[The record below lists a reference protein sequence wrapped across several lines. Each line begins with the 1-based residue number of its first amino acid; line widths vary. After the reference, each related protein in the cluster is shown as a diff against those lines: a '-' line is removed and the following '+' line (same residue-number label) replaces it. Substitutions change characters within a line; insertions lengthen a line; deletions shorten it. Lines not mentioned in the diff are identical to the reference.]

1 MFTIDQSHTSLVL
14 IWMMLISERESQ
26 LKVAQEQA
34 QREVIKAWDQVRDL
48 QQRENQ
54 LKVSGVNAI

>member
-26 LKVAQEQA
+26 LKVAQQQA
-34 QREVIKAWDQVRDL
+34 QREVINAWDQVREL

-54 LKVSGVNAI
+54 LKVSEVNAI

>member
-34 QREVIKAWDQVRDL
+34 QREVIKAWDQVREL
-48 QQRENQ
+48 QRRENQ
-54 LKVSGVNAI
+54 LKVSEVNAI

>member
-34 QREVIKAWDQVRDL
+34 QREVIKAWDQVREL

-54 LKVSGVNAI
+54 LKVSGVNSI

>member
-14 IWMMLISERESQ
+14 IWMMLISGRESQ

-34 QREVIKAWDQVRDL
+34 QREVIKAWDQVREL

-54 LKVSGVNAI
+54 LKVSEVNAI

>member
-34 QREVIKAWDQVRDL
+34 QREVIDAWDQVREL

-54 LKVSGVNAI
+54 LKVSEVNAI

>member
-1 MFTIDQSHTSLVL
+1 MFAIDQSHTSLVL

-34 QREVIKAWDQVRDL
+34 QREVIKAWDQVREL

-54 LKVSGVNAI
+54 LKVSEVNAI

>member
-34 QREVIKAWDQVRDL
+34 QREVIKAWDQVREL

-54 LKVSGVNAI
+54 LKVGEVNAI

>member
-26 LKVAQEQA
+26 LKVAQKQA
-34 QREVIKAWDQVRDL
+34 QREVIKAWDQVREL

-54 LKVSGVNAI
+54 LKVSEVNAI

>member
-34 QREVIKAWDQVRDL
+34 QREVIQAWDQVREL

-54 LKVSGVNAI
+54 LKVSEVNAI

>member
-34 QREVIKAWDQVRDL
+34 QREVIKAWDQVREL

-54 LKVSGVNAI
+54 LKVSGKNAI

>member
-34 QREVIKAWDQVRDL
+34 QREVIKAWDQVREL

>member
-34 QREVIKAWDQVRDL
+34 QREVIKAWDRVREL

-54 LKVSGVNAI
+54 LKVSEVNAI

>member
-34 QREVIKAWDQVRDL
+34 QREVINAWDQVREL

-54 LKVSGVNAI
+54 LKVSEVNAI

>member
-26 LKVAQEQA
+26 LKLAQEQA
-34 QREVIKAWDQVRDL
+34 QREVINAWDQVREL

-54 LKVSGVNAI
+54 WKVSEVNAI

>member
-34 QREVIKAWDQVRDL
+34 QGEVIKAWDQVREL

>member
-1 MFTIDQSHTSLVL
+1 MFTIDQSLTSLVL

-34 QREVIKAWDQVRDL
+34 QREVIKAWDQVREL

-54 LKVSGVNAI
+54 LKVSEVNAI

>member
-34 QREVIKAWDQVRDL
+34 QREVIKAWDQVREL
-48 QQRENQ
+48 RQRENQ
-54 LKVSGVNAI
+54 LKVSEVNAI

>member
-1 MFTIDQSHTSLVL
+1 MFAIDQSHTSLVL

-34 QREVIKAWDQVRDL
+34 QREVIKAWDQVREL

-54 LKVSGVNAI
+54 LKVGEVNAI